1 MSIVMERE
9 VTIATDGRIELTA
22 PEALAGVK
30 AHVVI
35 MLDDPKPDRPQM
47 AELLDDY
54 AVSPVGEPW
63 GLGSPQ

>member
-35 MLDDPKPDRPQM
+35 MLEDPKPDRPQL
-47 AELLDDY
+47 AEMLDGY
-54 AVSPVGEPW
+54 TVSQLPEPW
-63 GLGSPQ
+63 GLGSTQ